1 MSDLT
6 FSMRDGKLRF
16 TIGVQSFTLDYVP
29 EDEAEQ
35 KFMASMLTQ
44 ALNNY
49 NSQRIVELEK
59 HLKFVERWAVHHG
72 SKECTSAESAL
83 GVIQHYPPIAEI
95 TAGYTDGKTPD
106 TFNPFARIAELEAAL
121 RMAVTQNE
129 HDMLMTGD
137 ELRECSKLLKD

>member
-1 MSDLT
+1 MKTVDEIMQIVGSLASAGYHKDFADVRYL
-6 FSMRDGKLRF
+6 
-16 TIGVQSFTLDYVP
+16 QSWI
-29 EDEAEQ
+29 EA
-35 KFMASMLTQ
+35 
-44 ALNNY
+44 AL
-49 NSQRIVELEK
+49 SKPAAHIAELEK
-59 HLKFVERWAVHHG
+59 HLQFVERWAVHHG

-137 ELRECSKLLKD
+137 ELRECIKLLKD